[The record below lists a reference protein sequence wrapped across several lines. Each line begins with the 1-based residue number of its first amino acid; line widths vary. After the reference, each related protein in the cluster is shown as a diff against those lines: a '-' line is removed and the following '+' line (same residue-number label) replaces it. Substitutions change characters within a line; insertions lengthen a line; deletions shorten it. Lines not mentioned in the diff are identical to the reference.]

1 MGGKTLLRTTKDNHI
16 DCDISLLKI
25 EDVIDINL
33 LQKFQDNFAKSMNIA
48 SVTVDTDGNPVTKP
62 SFYTSFCMN
71 FTQSTDIGTRR
82 CAESHKRG
90 GIEAV
95 RSGKPYVYTCH
106 AGLIDFAVPII
117 VEDKHIGTILGGQ
130 ILTSKLEES
139 IYKRTAAEIGVDE
152 FGYLNAVNKI
162 KITNEENI
170 KAAAEVLYIIAN
182 ALSKMGYEREHLE
195 YLSYHDQLTGLYN
208 RRFFQKE
215 LHRLDVQ
222 RNLPLTIVMADVN
235 GLKLINDS
243 FGHTMGDE
251 LLKKAA
257 EVITKGCRADDIVAR
272 FGGDEFVI
280 LLPKTDA
287 YGTKEIIRRIKN
299 IALKEKVGSFD
310 IDISFGYGTKNDEE
324 EKIEEIFKKADDN
337 MYKSKIFE
345 SLSMKERTIG
355 TIISTLYEKDEK
367 EKQHSHRVSAL
378 CQSMGAVL
386 RLSEGEIKELKTVG
400 LFHDIGKI
408 AIEKNILN
416 KQEKLTDN
424 EWEEI
429 KRHPEIGFRIL
440 GTVSDMSQ
448 IAQYVLAHHEKWDG
462 SGYPKGLKGQEI
474 PLPSRIIAIADSY
487 DAMVSDRNYHNALPE
502 EVAVEELKINAGIQ
516 FDPALIRIFIEKV
529 LNKPVG

>member
-1 MGGKTLLRTTKDNHI
+1 MLKTTKDNRI
-16 DCDISLLKI
+16 DSDINLLKI

-62 SFYTSFCMN
+62 SFYISFCMN
-71 FTQSTDIGTRR
+71 FTQSTNIGTRR
-82 CAESHKRG
+82 CAESHKKG

-95 RSGKPYVYTCH
+95 RTGKPYVYTCH
-106 AGLIDFAVPII
+106 AGLIDFAVPIV
-117 VEDKHIGTILGGQ
+117 VEGKHIGTILGGQ
-130 ILTSKLEES
+130 ILTSKPEES
-139 IYKRTAAEIGVDE
+139 IYRTTAKEIGVDE
-152 FGYLNAVNKI
+152 FGYLNAVNKV
-162 KITNEENI
+162 KIINEENI

-208 RRFFQKE
+208 RRFFQEE
-215 LHRLDVQ
+215 LHRLDVK

-251 LLKKAA
+251 LLKKVS
-257 EVITKGCRADDIVAR
+257 EVITKGCRTDDIIAR

-280 LLPKTDA
+280 LLPKTDG
-287 YGTKEIIRRIKN
+287 YETEQIIKRIKD
-299 IALKEKVGSFD
+299 IALKEKIGSFD
-310 IDISFGYGTKNDEE
+310 IDISFGYGTKNNEE

-337 MYKSKIFE
+337 MYKRKILE
-345 SLSMKERTIG
+345 SLCMKERTIS
-355 TIISTLYEKDEK
+355 TIISTLYEKDER
-367 EKQHSHRVSAL
+367 EEQHSHRVSVL
-378 CQSMGAVL
+378 CQSMGAAL
-386 RLSEGEIKELKTVG
+386 HLSEGEIKELKTVG

-416 KQEKLTDN
+416 KKEKLTDT

-429 KRHPEIGFRIL
+429 KRHPEIGCRIL
-440 GTVSDMSQ
+440 GTVNNMSA
-448 IAQYVLAHHEKWDG
+448 IAQYVLAHHERWDG
-462 SGYPKGLKGQEI
+462 SGYPKGLKGKEI

-487 DAMVSDRNYHNALPE
+487 DAMVSDRNYRDALSE
-502 EVAVEELKINAGIQ
+502 EVAIEELKINAGIQ
-516 FDPALIRIFIEKV
+516 FDPSLIRIFIEKV
-529 LNKPVG
+529 LNKSLG